1 MCQESL
7 LNTLKRK
14 HMKKLESSHVNYD
27 EDEEDEDDEEIAEV
41 KEIEYRTIKWPKDA
55 LYFRYLSRYYWL

>member
-14 HMKKLESSHVNYD
+14 HMKKLSSHVNYD
-27 EDEEDEDDEEIAEV
+27 EDEEDENDEEIAEV

-55 LYFRYLSRYYWL
+55 LYFRYLS

>member
-14 HMKKLESSHVNYD
+14 HMKKMESHINYD
-27 EDEEDEDDEEIAEV
+27 DDEEDEDDEIAEV

-55 LYFRYLSRYYWL
+55 LYFRYLS

>member
-1 MCQESL
+1 
-7 LNTLKRK
+7 
-14 HMKKLESSHVNYD
+14 MKKLESSHVNYD
-27 EDEEDEDDEEIAEV
+27 EDEEDQDDEEIAEV

>member
-1 MCQESL
+1 M

-14 HMKKLESSHVNYD
+14 HLKKMESSHVNYD
-27 EDEEDEDDEEIAEV
+27 EDSEDSDDEIAEV

-55 LYFRYLSRYYWL
+55 LYFRYLSHEILV

>member
-1 MCQESL
+1 MCQENL

-14 HMKKLESSHVNYD
+14 HLKKMESSHVNYD
-27 EDEEDEDDEEIAEV
+27 EDSEDSDDEIAEV

-55 LYFRYLSRYYWL
+55 LYFRYLSHEILV

>member
-14 HMKKLESSHVNYD
+14 HKKKMESSHVNYD
-27 EDEEDEDDEEIAEV
+27 EDEEEEEDEIAEV

-55 LYFRYLSRYYWL
+55 LYFRYLS

>member
-14 HMKKLESSHVNYD
+14 HMKKMESSHINYD
-27 EDEEDEDDEEIAEV
+27 EDEDEEEDEIAEV
-41 KEIEYRTIKWPKDA
+41 KEIEYRTIKWPKDV
-55 LYFRYLSRYYWL
+55 LYFRSLS